1 MRRLVLIFSCV
12 VFFLGTSAQQ
22 PVYTHFK
29 RFTTNDGLPQSFVSA
44 LAQDEDGFLW
54 IGTRD
59 GLARYDGREFRVFR
73 HDKNDS
79 TSLSSNIIYGL
90 YLDSGNL
97 LWVLYENFEFDCFNP
112 RSLQVIHKKSFVQ
125 LRNLFSK
132 YEASKFFRDHSGKF
146 WLGTHGQGV
155 ICFDPVQQ
163 KTTYFN
169 TRRRTLASGSIVG
182 ILENQLGEICI
193 FTDKGLDIS
202 NTTGTRIDKFI
213 PFPARMHFNFNNGKY
228 HHSACLPNGDCI
240 VSNNNR
246 LIIYD
251 AAENIFRQ
259 IVLPVKSEKNI
270 IRQVLVK
277 EGLVYIT
284 AGGGVYCLNNKFQ
297 LTYLWQNSATR
308 GSDNSSMSFFVD
320 HSNVMWFGTNAAGL
334 CKVDLQS
341 LPFTAYSYHK
351 SFVADVLSMLP
362 GLAANNIPP
371 SLKEGFLAYA
381 LRYCYLGD
389 TLLFTH
395 SAFDVAEK
403 NSLAFRYNNDKL
415 EPLLT
420 PPGTHHALRGLSV
433 ASNGVLYAINIDGD
447 IWKWQNFSTV
457 PDSVAAVV
465 SIGTNGIADLEADDN
480 KLWVSTYE
488 KGLFEIKN
496 NRVQKNFKEG
506 NGKYDLPTSQLTDL
520 CKDPVDPHILW
531 IGTLGQ
537 GLVKWNTTTGKEKV
551 FTTDD
556 GLSDNVIYSIVPDNE
571 NDLWISTNN
580 GISRLNL
587 ATNAVHNFDVN
598 DGLNAN
604 EFNRFH
610 GIRLPDGRIA
620 FGGMKGFTI
629 FDPDKFTKDS
639 FITKVALTKLYINNV
654 AAEHFSYRGKPS
666 VITQLTRLTLPYNRN
681 FLTFEFA
688 GLEFN
693 RPKKIRYR
701 YRLEGYNND
710 WIDAGNNNVA
720 TYTRLP
726 SGKYT
731 LLVNASNTSGNWSP
745 FIRKL
750 SIIITPPL
758 WATWWAYTLYFLISA
773 TIVYFLWRY
782 NSKRIEFKHQ
792 LEFESLQTKK
802 LKEIDQ
808 LKMRFFANISH
819 EFRTPLTLIKG
830 PIEDFS
836 KDKDVEKLKK
846 ILPEMQRNSNRLL
859 QLINQLL
866 DLSKLGA
873 HNYKLN
879 ASKRDIIPFV
889 KQIVN
894 SFSSLAHRKDILLE
908 TEIDP
913 RLKNDLRNGVIS
925 FYFDEDVIEKILFN
939 LLSNSFKFT
948 PSGGNVTVILCLAEN
963 KPGFLELRVEDNGI
977 GIAPEKIPYIFDRFY
992 QADHSDQREFEGSGI
1007 GLSLVKELVELHG
1020 GSITSTSEVYTRT
1033 AFSCYLPLNTEIV
1046 SEVAEL
1052 SKKEHDAVVPVQ
1064 IEEEDETTIDTVS
1077 GQPTILVVEDQQD
1090 VRKYIRE
1097 KLNDEYNI
1105 LEAKDGLEGLEV
1117 ARAEMPDLVISDVMM
1132 PGRDGFEVCRSLKTD
1147 NVTSH
1152 IPVILLTARAEDA
1165 DKLAG
1170 LETGADA
1177 YLIKPF
1183 NSQELN
1189 IRVQKLVEVRAKMRA
1204 KFSDKIAVKP
1214 SEIAVTSFDRN
1225 FMQQLLS
1232 VVEIHIADEN
1242 FSVEQ
1247 LGREVHM
1254 STSQINRKLKALIDQ
1269 SAQQFIRSLRMQ
1281 RAMELLK
1288 NNTGS
1293 VSEIAYQVGFVDPG
1307 YFSKVFKSYF
1317 GQQPSEV
1324 KDH

>member
-1 MRRLVLIFSCV
+1 MRSLALIFICV
-12 VFFLGTSAQQ
+12 IFFLGTSAQH
-22 PVYTHFK
+22 PVYTYFK
-29 RFTTNDGLPQSFVSA
+29 RFTADDGLPQSFVGA
-44 LAQDEDGFLW
+44 LAQDKDGFLW
-54 IGTRD
+54 VGTRD

-90 YLDSGNL
+90 YLDSDDL
-97 LWVLYENFEFDCFNP
+97 LWVLYENFKFDCFDP
-112 RSLQVIHKKSFVQ
+112 RSLRVIHKKSFVQ

-132 YEASKFFRDHSGKF
+132 YEASKFFRDHSGKI
-146 WLGTHGQGV
+146 WLGTDRQGV
-155 ICFDPVQQ
+155 ICFDPVLE

-169 TRRRTLASGSIVG
+169 TRNRRLTSDSIAG
-182 ILENQLGEICI
+182 IFENQLNEICI
-193 FTDKGLDIS
+193 FTDKGLEIS
-202 NTTGTRIDKFI
+202 DTTGTRIDKFI
-213 PFPARMHFNFNNGKY
+213 PFPAEVHFNFNSGTN
-228 HHSACLPNGDCI
+228 HHSGCLPNDDCI
-240 VSNNNR
+240 VSNYNQL
-246 LIIYD
+246 LIYV
-251 AAENIFRQ
+251 AAKNIFRQ
-259 IVLPVKSEKNI
+259 IELPVKSKKDI
-270 IRQVLVK
+270 ISHVVVK
-277 EGLVYIT
+277 DGLVYIT
-284 AGGGVYCLNNKFQ
+284 AGGGVYRLNKNYQ
-297 LTYLWQNSATR
+297 LTFLWQNSATR
-308 GSDNSSMSFFVD
+308 ESDNSSMSFFVD
-320 HSNVMWFGTNAAGL
+320 RSNVMWFGTNAAGL

-341 LPFTAYSYHK
+341 LPFAAYAYHTN
-351 SFVADVLSMLP
+351 FVADVLSMLP
-362 GLAANNIPP
+362 GLPANKIPP
-371 SLKEGFLAYA
+371 SLKEGILAYA
-381 LRYCYLGD
+381 LRYCYLGN

-403 NSLAFRYNNDKL
+403 NSLAFRYNGDKL
-415 EPLLT
+415 EPLPT

-433 ASNGVLYAINIDGD
+433 ASNGDLYAINIDGD

-465 SIGTNGIADLEADDN
+465 SIGSNGIADLEADDN

-488 KGLFEIKN
+488 NGLFEIEN

-506 NGKYDLPTSQLTDL
+506 NGKNDLPTSLLTDL
-520 CKDPVDPHILW
+520 CKDPVNPHILW

-537 GLVKWNTTTGKEKV
+537 GLVKWNTKAGTEKV
-551 FTTDD
+551 YTTDD

-587 ATNAVHNFDVN
+587 TTNTVNNFDVN

-620 FGGMKGFTI
+620 FGGMKGFSI

-639 FITKVALTKLYINNV
+639 FITKVAITKLYINNV
-654 AAEHFSYRGKPS
+654 AVEHFNNSNEPS
-666 VITQLTRLTLPYNRN
+666 DLTQLTRLTLPYNRN

-693 RPKKIRYR
+693 QPEKIHYR

-758 WATWWAYTLYFLISA
+758 WATWWAYTLYFLLAA

-808 LKMRFFANISH
+808 LKMRFFANVSH

-836 KDKDVEKLKK
+836 RDKNAEKLKK

-866 DLSKLGA
+866 DLSKLGS
-873 HNYKLN
+873 HNYELN

-913 RLKNDLRNGVIS
+913 RLKNDLRNGDIS
-925 FYFDEDVIEKILFN
+925 FYFDEDVVEKILFN

-948 PSGGNVTVILCLAEN
+948 PSGGNVTVILCLAES

-977 GIAPEKIPYIFDRFY
+977 GISPEKMPYIFDRFY

-1020 GSITSTSEVYTRT
+1020 GSITATSEVCTRT
-1033 AFSCYLPLNTEIV
+1033 ALSCYLPLNTKIV
-1046 SEVAEL
+1046 SEIAES
-1052 SKKEHDAVVPVQ
+1052 SKKEHDAGVQ
-1064 IEEEDETTIDTVS
+1064 DQLGEEDENTMHTVS
-1077 GQPTILVVEDQQD
+1077 GEPTILVVEDQQD
-1090 VRKYIRE
+1090 VRKYITE
-1097 KLNDEYNI
+1097 KLRGYYNI
-1105 LEAKDGLEGLEV
+1105 LEAKNGAEGLEM
-1117 ARAEMPDLVISDVMM
+1117 ARAKMPDLVISDVMM
-1132 PGRDGFEVCRSLKTD
+1132 PKKDGFELCRSLKTD
-1147 NVTSH
+1147 NITSH

-1165 DKLAG
+1165 DKLTG

-1183 NSQELN
+1183 NAQELL
-1189 IRVQKLVEVRAKMRA
+1189 IRIKNLVAIRAQMRA
-1204 KFSDKIAVKP
+1204 KFSDKLSVKP
-1214 SEIAVTSFDRN
+1214 SEIAVTSRDRV
-1225 FMQQLLS
+1225 FMQDLL
-1232 VVEIHIADEN
+1232 VIVENHLDNEN

-1247 LGREVHM
+1247 LGKEVHM

-1269 SAQQFIRSLRMQ
+1269 SAQQFIRSVRMQ

-1288 NNTGS
+1288 NKAANI
-1293 VSEIAYQVGFVDPG
+1293 SEISYQVGFKDPG
-1307 YFSKVFKSYF
+1307 YFARVFKKHF
-1317 GQQPSEV
+1317 GYPPSEI
-1324 KDH
+1324 KQD